1 MNNFS
6 EISDTSVKKGQGD
19 VNEQGNPDLEAQ
31 KLVLRDSSAIQ
42 EAYDSQGKLKSFAQ
56 TSSQP
61 NTQEEQ
67 KILEV

>member
-42 EAYDSQGKLKSFAQ
+42 EAYDSQGKLKSFTQ

-61 NTQEEQ
+61 NTQEKQ